1 MNKLNKFISLNFN
14 KIITFILIFNPIIDL
29 LNSIFINNLHLNFTF
44 GVVVRII
51 FLLFFIYC
59 LLNLKETNKKN
70 KILIFIIGLYLL
82 MFLGLEY
89 FNDSTIIFIQELKMS
104 LKTFYFP
111 ICLLTLYT
119 FKDRM
124 KNFEQLLVISMFEYI
139 ILIFIPLIL
148 HVGLKSYEITKVGS
162 SGFFMSANEVS
173 CIIGIIT
180 PLFIYFILNNKKNIF
195 FK

>member
-1 MNKLNKFISLNFN
+1 MNKLNKFISLNFS

-89 FNDSTIIFIQELKMS
+89 FNDSTINFHSGIKNE
-104 LKTFYFP
+104 
-111 ICLLTLYT
+111 
-119 FKDRM
+119 FKD
-124 KNFEQLLVISMFEYI
+124 
-139 ILIFIPLIL
+139 ILF
-148 HVGLKSYEITKVGS
+148 S
-162 SGFFMSANEVS
+162 N
-173 CIIGIIT
+173 
-180 PLFIYFILNNKKNIF
+180 LFVNAIYV
-195 FK
+195 